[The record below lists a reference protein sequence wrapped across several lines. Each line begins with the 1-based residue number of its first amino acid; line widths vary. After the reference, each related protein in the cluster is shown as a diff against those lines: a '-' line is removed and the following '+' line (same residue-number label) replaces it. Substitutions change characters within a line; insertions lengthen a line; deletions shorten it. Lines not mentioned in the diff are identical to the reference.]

1 MASLLEILSLSPSR
15 FTKKTFLQ
23 LLPKVLRTREW
34 ITEGISESRARDYQS
49 PFSKMVY
56 DTREEMEKVMGKL
69 SDNSFIREQQKEL
82 LAFREKINNLQTQ
95 FS

>member
-49 PFSKMVY
+49 PFRKMVY
-56 DTREEMEKVMGKL
+56 DTQEEMENVMGKL
-69 SDNSFIREQQKEL
+69 SDNSFIREQQEEL
-82 LAFREKINNLQTQ
+82 VAFQKKIKTMQTV